1 MMKSKEKRGILAE
14 HGMSG
19 LDIVKD
25 IIFFFVTVV
34 VTFGYVMLIQLIISF
49 AMLSILHFTIEKMLI
64 FATIC
69 AIVMGVV
76 YIVRTALRYRRIF
89 G

>member
-1 MMKSKEKRGILAE
+1 MKSEKKQGVLAA
-14 HGMSG
+14 HGMSA

-49 AMLSILHFTIEKMLI
+49 VMLSVLHFTIEGMLI
-64 FATIC
+64 FASIC
-69 AIVMGVV
+69 AFIMGIV
-76 YIVRTALRYRRIF
+76 YIVRTAMRYKRIF